1 MRGGSIHRGLE
12 NVVHSLRRR
21 IRDGH
26 ACELWS
32 EQLLGVRAWSL
43 LDGVYGRMRCMRS
56 WVCDGYFIE
65 LRRHDMHGV

>member
-1 MRGGSIHRGLE
+1 MRGGSIYRGLE

-32 EQLLGVRAWSL
+32 EQLFGVRAWSL
-43 LDGVYGRMRCMRS
+43 LDGVYGRMR
-56 WVCDGYFIE
+56 
-65 LRRHDMHGV
+65 